1 MKKLLQKLFAQ
12 KLASFSQRKAI
23 RRSKKANRK
32 GLAFGFTLIELLV
45 SALIAS
51 FLVAVLLSFLVGVL
65 DSDRKETAKSNAQ
78 EELQAAISYIS
89 DDLQEAIYIYG
100 SESLAG
106 INSQLPHTDTGATS
120 QCNTTNCTP
129 VLVFWKR
136 FIYSPNSQA
145 KYTTASAATDPLVK
159 LGCMP
164 YLTQTAA
171 GCGSGTTATA
181 FGRDTYTYSLVA
193 YYLKS
198 DDPLTTG
205 NSGSTWSN
213 TARILRWEIKDGY
226 VAYCST
232 GGTISATNSACP
244 APAKQTLRTPNV
256 SSVNN
261 PAISPAITDTTNYFI
276 VPSKGFN
283 RPDFSSAGTLSTLS
297 AAWKK
302 FDNFDFSPNPF
313 TTLVDFMDDTD
324 YDTTAAID
332 AATNQGR
339 NQGGN
344 LASTGTGIPATVT
357 SAIKIPIGKN
367 TTIASGV
374 ISNLDCDDPSVG
386 VGNPNPASATN
397 PSGSVTQRVPEDFD
411 GIVTYPS
418 STIKINP
425 SKLSSFYACVTPE
438 SVTARIYLRGNAIA
452 RLGTPPVPRANR
464 LPTISNST
472 FFPNADVR
480 SFGRS
485 AIGLKKK

>member
-106 INSQLPHTDTGATS
+106 INSQLPHTDSGATD

-129 VLVFWKR
+129 ILVFWKR
-136 FIYSPNSQA
+136 FSYSPNSEA
-145 KYTTASAATDPLVK
+145 KYSATPAAAAVK
-159 LGCMP
+159 IGCMP

-171 GCGSGTTATA
+171 GCGAGTTATA

-302 FDNFDFSPNPF
+302 FDNFDFSTNSF

-397 PSGSVTQRVPEDFD
+397 PSGSVTQRVPEDF
-411 GIVTYPS
+411 T
-418 STIKINP
+418 STVFNP

-452 RLGTPPVPRANR
+452 RLGTPPIPKASRK
-464 LPTISNST
+464 PKDSNIT

-485 AIGLKKK
+485 AVGLKKK

>member
-1 MKKLLQKLFAQ
+1 MKKILQKIFA
-12 KLASFSQRKAI
+12 SWQRKNVL
-23 RRSKKANRK
+23 RLKRVTHRK
-32 GLAFGFTLIELLV
+32 GLAAGFTLIELLV
-45 SALIAS
+45 AALIAS

-106 INSQLPHTDTGATS
+106 INSQLPHTDSGATD

-129 VLVFWKR
+129 ILVFWKR
-136 FIYSPNSQA
+136 FSYSPNSEA
-145 KYTTASAATDPLVK
+145 KYSATPAAAAVK
-159 LGCMP
+159 IGCMP

-171 GCGSGTTATA
+171 GCGAGTTATA

-198 DDPLTTG
+198 DDPTIAG
-205 NSGSTWSN
+205 NINSGSTWSK

-232 GGTISATNSACP
+232 GKAINSTGCP
-244 APAKQTLRTPNV
+244 ATALTSTRPNSTLITVN
-256 SSVNN
+256 SSALV
-261 PAISPAITDTTNYFI
+261 DTNRYFI
-276 VPSKGFN
+276 LPSTGFN
-283 RPDFSSAGTLSTLS
+283 RPDFGSVGSLSDL
-297 AAWKK
+297 AKGWKK
-302 FDNFDFSPNPF
+302 FTDFNFSTDKFL
-313 TTLVDFMDDTD
+313 TLVDFMDDTD
-324 YDTTAAID
+324 YAET
-332 AATNQGR
+332 
-339 NQGGN
+339 QGGN
-344 LASTGTGIPATVT
+344 LAAAGTGTSATAA

-386 VGNPNPASATN
+386 VGNSSPASATN
-397 PSGSVTQRVPEDFD
+397 PSGTVTQRIPNNFD
-411 GIVTYPS
+411 NSDGT
-418 STIKINP
+418 NP
-425 SKLSSFYACVTPE
+425 PKLSSFYACVTPE
-438 SVTARIYLRGNAIA
+438 SVTARIFLRGNAIA
-452 RLGTPPVPRANR
+452 RLATPAINKDLRKPN
-464 LPTISNST
+464 TNNIT
-472 FFPNADVR
+472 FFPTADVR

>member
-1 MKKLLQKLFAQ
+1 MKKILQKIFA
-12 KLASFSQRKAI
+12 SWQRKNVLHLK
-23 RRSKKANRK
+23 RVTHRK
-32 GLAFGFTLIELLV
+32 GLAAGFTLIKLLV
-45 SALIAS
+45 AALIAS

-100 SESLAG
+100 SESLRG
-106 INSQLPHTDTGATS
+106 INSQLPHTDSGATS

-136 FIYSPNSQA
+136 FTYSPNSQA
-145 KYTTASAATDPLVK
+145 KYTTASADADPLVK

-193 YYLKS
+193 YYLKN
-198 DDPLTTG
+198 DDPLITG

-244 APAKQTLRTPNV
+244 TPSKQTLRGVTLAG
-256 SSVNN
+256 SASNN
-261 PAISPAITDTTNYFI
+261 TAISPAITDTTNYFI

-302 FDNFDFSPNPF
+302 FDNFDFFPNPF
-313 TTLVDFMDDTD
+313 TTLVDFMDDTN
-324 YDTTAAID
+324 YAAI
-332 AATNQGR
+332 
-339 NQGGN
+339 QGGN
-344 LASTGTGIPATVT
+344 VAAAGTGTSATAA

-386 VGNPNPASATN
+386 VGNPNPASAANT
-397 PSGSVTQRVPEDFD
+397 SGSVTQRVPEDF
-411 GIVTYPS
+411 T
-418 STIKINP
+418 STVFNP

-452 RLGTPPVPRANR
+452 RLATPSIAKALRQPN
-464 LPTISNST
+464 TSNIT

-485 AIGLKKK
+485 AVGLKKK